1 MTIAEFEREVFSVA
15 IASPICGIPV
25 VRRLMPT
32 SINLRVPIAVGGFV
46 DAFCNEE
53 TGTTA
58 YALIREGQRVFG
70 ADNTGGWHIHPFD
83 EPVHHRAL
91 PARCRSQSSSVK
103 SNDIINRGVMVAD
116 GAFNADLEAN

>member
-15 IASPICGIPV
+15 IASSICGIPV

-32 SINLRVPIAVGGFV
+32 SINLRVPITVGGFV

-58 YALIREGQRVFG
+58 YALIRQGRRAYG
-70 ADNTGGWHIHPFD
+70 ADNTGGWHVHPSDDPGRHDPLSTAMSFA
-83 EPVHHRAL
+83 EFVAEIERRL
-91 PARCRSQSSSVK
+91 TSS
-103 SNDIINRGVMVAD
+103 
-116 GAFNADLEAN
+116 

>member
-25 VRRLMPT
+25 VRCLMPT
-32 SINLRVPIAVGGFV
+32 SINLRVPITVGGFV

-58 YALIREGQRVFG
+58 YALIQEGQRVFG
-70 ADNTGGWHIHPFD
+70 ADNTGGWHVHPFD
-83 EPVHHRAL
+83 EPVCHQEL
-91 PARCRSQSSSVK
+91 PDEMSFAEFIAEIERHYQSRSK
-103 SNDIINRGVMVAD
+103 S
-116 GAFNADLEAN
+116 ET